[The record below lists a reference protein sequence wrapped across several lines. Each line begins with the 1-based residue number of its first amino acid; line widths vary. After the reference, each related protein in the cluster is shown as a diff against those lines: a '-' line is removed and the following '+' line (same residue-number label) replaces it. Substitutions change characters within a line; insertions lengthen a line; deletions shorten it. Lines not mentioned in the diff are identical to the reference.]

1 MNHEVLKHQVLTSL
15 VRKFEVDYGVGRGLF
30 RQGVSSPTNE
40 YTFDVIEFSRD
51 LAKYRDPNAE
61 AGMVSPVTR
70 KKTTVSL
77 PTIRE
82 KKIIKGTTMNWLRK
96 PGTEHQQYG
105 QQALADELAELNQR
119 VEQRKEWWRWQLLTG
134 GDASGYF
141 DVTYDDGVGNE
152 MTATYDFGFDRT
164 NNYATATA
172 WGDGSQD
179 VIADII
185 AGKKRIAQEY
195 GKMPT
200 RAYTT
205 EDVMAEMIGDDAVS
219 GLMGDSLKDQ
229 IALSGYIKRFLG
241 LDITVYDAGYH
252 DGSSWTNFIA
262 NSDGHA
268 DQFIILG
275 PDPVGD
281 EVTAPP
287 VDPKAGGQTG
297 KFSKSWVEEDPA
309 GTWLL
314 VEETSMAGLT
324 KPEAVYVIDTQVT

>member
-15 VRKFEVDYGVGRGLF
+15 VRKFEVDYTLGKGLF

-40 YTFDVIEFSRD
+40 YTFDILEYSRD

-61 AGMVSPVTR
+61 AGMVSPATR
-70 KKTTVSL
+70 KKTTVTL
-77 PTIRE
+77 PTLRE
-82 KKIIKGTTMNWLRK
+82 KKIVKGTTMNWLRK

-119 VEQRKEWWRWQLLTG
+119 LEQRKEWWRWQLLSG
-134 GDASGYF
+134 GNASGYF
-141 DVTYDDGVGNE
+141 PITIDDGVGN
-152 MTATYDFGFDRT
+152 TFSATYDFGFDRT
-164 NNYATATA
+164 NHYEANAD
-172 WGDGSQD
+172 WGSGGI
-179 VIADII
+179 IADII
-185 AGKKRIAQEY
+185 AAKKQIAQQY

-205 EDVMAEMIGDDAVS
+205 EDVMATMIEDDDI
-219 GLMGDSLKDQ
+219 GNLLGDSLKDQ

-241 LDITVYDAGYH
+241 LDITVYEAGYH
-252 DGSSWTNFIA
+252 DGSSWTNFLA
-262 NSDGHA
+262 DTNGSDIFVVVA
-268 DQFIILG
+268 
-275 PDPVGD
+275 PDAIGD

-324 KPEAVYVIDTQVT
+324 NPEGIYVIDTAS